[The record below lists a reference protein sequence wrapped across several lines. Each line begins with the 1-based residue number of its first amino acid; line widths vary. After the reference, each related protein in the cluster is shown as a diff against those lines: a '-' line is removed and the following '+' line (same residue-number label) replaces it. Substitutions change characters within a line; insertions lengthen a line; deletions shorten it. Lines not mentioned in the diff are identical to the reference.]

1 MNRLFCKMNMGG
13 LFFSRASGRERRAP
27 LAVRL
32 SPRPIWTS
40 RELVAIE
47 WRMRAGHEAGPTLN
61 AEAPVS
67 AMRAMRKRNIVQLV
81 CC

>member
-1 MNRLFCKMNMGG
+1 M
-13 LFFSRASGRERRAP
+13 
-27 LAVRL
+27 AVRL

-67 AMRAMRKRNIVQLV
+67 AIRAMRKRNIVQLV
-81 CC
+81 CKKKGGLERDGARE